1 MDESTFE
8 SFYERTKHSLWRYVV
23 HIMRNDALAKDIFQ
37 DAYIKFLQSS
47 VEHKNEAAKKSYLY
61 RIATNLMHDHW
72 RNEKRKRRRL
82 EEEPALEPSSH
93 TGNDINLRLDMD
105 EAFKH
110 LSSRHCT
117 LLWLAYVEGY
127 EHREIAQML
136 KLREQS
142 VKVLLFRAKQ
152 RLIEVCQRMGITSG
166 SER

>member
-1 MDESTFE
+1 MEESTFE
-8 SFYERTKHSLWRYVV
+8 SFYELTKHSLWRYVV
-23 HIMRNDALAKDIFQ
+23 SIMKNDALAKDIFQ
-37 DAYIKFLQSS
+37 DTYIKFLQSS
-47 VEHKNEAAKKSYLY
+47 IKHSDDAGKKSYLY

-72 RNEKRKRRRL
+72 RKEKRQSRRW
-82 EEEPALEPSSH
+82 EEEPAYEPSNH
-93 TGNDINLRLDMD
+93 IGTEINLRLDMG

-110 LSSRHCT
+110 LSSQHCT

-127 EHREIAQML
+127 EHKEIAQML

-166 SER
+166 SE